1 MEIERKFL
9 IEDITSL
16 DLTKYKHKEIIQDY
30 LYIDLFSVIRKRKIV
45 QDDKVQYKYTIKTGK
60 KGISVNEIER
70 DLLKEEYEKL
80 LINKNYKTLIKERY
94 IIPYLED
101 LKIELDIFK
110 GEYEGIVFAE
120 IEFKDEKQAYNTKL
134 PKWFGKDISN
144 IITNSEMCFL
154 DKEKVKKKI
163 KD

>member
-45 QDDKVQYKYTIKTGK
+45 QDDKVQYKYTIKTDK
-60 KGISVNEIER
+60 NGISVNEIER
-70 DLLKEEYEKL
+70 ELSKEEYEKL

-110 GEYEGIVFAE
+110 GEYDGIVFAE

-163 KD
+163 KE

>member
-45 QDDKVQYKYTIKTGK
+45 QADKVQYKYTIKTGK
-60 KGISVNEIER
+60 NGISVNEIER
-70 DLLKEEYEKL
+70 ELSKEEYEKL

-163 KD
+163 KE